1 MYNLSV
7 SIYQLLVACL
17 ALNSTTVILLLKMYR
32 LEEKKVLVIFGQY
45 LAMLTIVLL
54 FEEMYVLWK
63 ETKTKDLVC
72 FTICLHL
79 QGLHDNET

>member
-1 MYNLSV
+1 M
-7 SIYQLLVACL
+7 SIYQLPVSFL

-32 LEEKKVLVIFGQY
+32 LEEKKDLIIFGQY

-79 QGLHDNET
+79 QGCHDNET

>member
-1 MYNLSV
+1 
-7 SIYQLLVACL
+7 
-17 ALNSTTVILLLKMYR
+17 MYR
-32 LEEKKVLVIFGQY
+32 LEEKKDLII
-45 LAMLTIVLL
+45 LLL

-79 QGLHDNET
+79 QGLHDNETWGAECRITQLKLTSVIITYYFHEKDGVLLCN